1 MNTDALPPPRA
12 VLFDAYGTLFD
23 VYSVSALAEQLFAGH
38 GQALSVAWRDKQI
51 EYTRLV
57 SMSQTADRS
66 GETPF
71 YKPFWAITR
80 YALRHACARL
90 QLPLS
95 DAHEAQ
101 LMNQYR
107 ALSAYPENHA
117 VLSQLRQQG
126 IRTGTLSNGDPDMLA
141 DALRSAGLDTL
152 LDPVLSAD
160 SVRRYKT
167 DPAVYDLGPQALGLP
182 AASILFVSSNAW
194 DALGATW
201 YGYQTL
207 WLNRTNQP
215 FETLGGAPHHVASS
229 LQDVLALFHLH
240 G

>member
-1 MNTDALPPPRA
+1 
-12 VLFDAYGTLFD
+12 
-23 VYSVSALAEQLFAGH
+23 
-38 GQALSVAWRDKQI
+38 
-51 EYTRLV
+51 
-57 SMSQTADRS
+57 
-66 GETPF
+66 
-71 YKPFWAITR
+71 
-80 YALRHACARL
+80 
-90 QLPLS
+90 
-95 DAHEAQ
+95 
-101 LMNQYR
+101 
-107 ALSAYPENHA
+107 
-117 VLSQLRQQG
+117 
-126 IRTGTLSNGDPDMLA
+126 
-141 DALRSAGLDTL
+141 
-152 LDPVLSAD
+152 VLSAD

>member
-1 MNTDALPPPRA
+1 
-12 VLFDAYGTLFD
+12 
-23 VYSVSALAEQLFAGH
+23 
-38 GQALSVAWRDKQI
+38 
-51 EYTRLV
+51 
-57 SMSQTADRS
+57 
-66 GETPF
+66 
-71 YKPFWAITR
+71 
-80 YALRHACARL
+80 
-90 QLPLS
+90 
-95 DAHEAQ
+95 
-101 LMNQYR
+101 MNQYR